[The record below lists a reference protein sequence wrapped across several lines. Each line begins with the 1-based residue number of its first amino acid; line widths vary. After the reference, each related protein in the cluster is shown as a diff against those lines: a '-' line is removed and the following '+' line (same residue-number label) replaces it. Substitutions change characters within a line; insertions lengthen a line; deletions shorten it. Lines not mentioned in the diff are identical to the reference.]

1 MDQTLIGPVVGGTV
15 PTVLGL
21 VFLTIGLVRTRT
33 VRGWTRTTG
42 VVVDR
47 RTGRAD
53 RGATALYPT
62 FQWQDQHGRVHQHTS
77 AVRQSLG
84 PSPGTAVPVLYD
96 PDDPARGLIDSF
108 VQSGRIFLWIGAG
121 LLALGLVVGSALTTL
136 LLA

>member
-1 MDQTLIGPVVGGTV
+1 MDETLIGPVVGGTV

-53 RGATALYPT
+53 RGATAWPSQPWGHPGPRPT
-62 FQWQDQHGRVHQHTS
+62 AS
-77 AVRQSLG
+77 
-84 PSPGTAVPVLYD
+84 PSP
-96 PDDPARGLIDSF
+96 
-108 VQSGRIFLWIGAG
+108 
-121 LLALGLVVGSALTTL
+121 
-136 LLA
+136 